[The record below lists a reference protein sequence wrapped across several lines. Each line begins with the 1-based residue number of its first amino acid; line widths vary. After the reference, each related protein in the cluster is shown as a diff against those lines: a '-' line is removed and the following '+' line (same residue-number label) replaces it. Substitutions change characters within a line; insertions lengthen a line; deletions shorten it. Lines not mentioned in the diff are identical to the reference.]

1 MTTHALLW
9 TVLLAAAAPAA
20 RASDRIVQV
29 DKTYRLEWEEL
40 SRVTRGRRVDL
51 TLPSG
56 TQLRGTVVAVEPDDL
71 VLDVRKTSD
80 KRAVPKGHYA
90 IPRADV
96 TRLRVTEKARHTW
109 RAIGLA
115 VGAGIGTLTA
125 IGVGALTGNAAA
137 AALSVV
143 IPTSVGYLIG
153 WGGDYPKGFD
163 VVVEPGS
170 KARVDRGTE

>member
-1 MTTHALLW
+1 MITQALLL
-9 TVLLAAAAPAA
+9 TMLLAAASPAA

-56 TQLRGTVVAVEPDDL
+56 TQLRGTVVAVKPEEL

-80 KRAVPKGHYA
+80 KHAVAKGHHA
-90 IPRADV
+90 IPRAGV
-96 TRLRVTEKARHTW
+96 TRLRVTEKSRHTW
-109 RAIGLA
+109 RAIGLGI
-115 VGAGIGTLTA
+115 GAGVGTLAA
-125 IGVGALTGNAAA
+125 IGVGAVTGNAAA

-143 IPTSVGYLIG
+143 IPASVGYLIG

-170 KARVDRGTE
+170 TPRVERGTE